1 MKNSLDSVIE
11 YLEGYG
17 EHPTGLTVRKI
28 QDRSKFLK
36 SSKDGRIIYFETERH
51 NAILGA
57 TYIPGLPMSAFLT
70 RWIKYSFDG
79 SELNEVGDSRPSY
92 IDIDAIDFDSL
103 AEEYVFDF
111 SFDLVRDEEGRYW
124 ISETMLNGKLTEVS
138 SMADV
143 ADYASSLVADWD
155 FDLLIDT
162 SEAAIPEEAI
172 EKISNKL
179 RSGVVSAV
187 KEKARDAAKETSG
200 FS

>member
-1 MKNSLDSVIE
+1 M
-11 YLEGYG
+11 
-17 EHPTGLTVRKI
+17 
-28 QDRSKFLK
+28 
-36 SSKDGRIIYFETERH
+36 
-51 NAILGA
+51 
-57 TYIPGLPMSAFLT
+57 
-70 RWIKYSFDG
+70 
-79 SELNEVGDSRPSY
+79 GDSRAPY

-111 SFDLVRDEEGRYW
+111 SFDLVRDEEGKYW
-124 ISETMLNGKLTEVS
+124 ISETMLNGKLTEVA

-143 ADYASSLVADWD
+143 ADYASSLVADWN